1 MSLAKSSLVN
11 YSFGKIACKWG
22 QTWVARVPWQVL
34 PYCSGFYCSCLWQ
47 SHSNFDMFQWWIQGE
62 CQGGPDP
69 QTSLSDLTLV
79 WDWKFYIDRIVYHF
93 STGWYLLIKHA
104 LHFATKLNSRDIKKC
119 NCFWVPFY
127 DLFTSACKAV
137 FPAPIASRGS
147 QIEKHAARQL
157 WRQLGWWPLSMV
169 WRVWR
174 RSNFLQKSSTVLS
187 EPKFGPP
194 Q

>member
-22 QTWVARVPWQVL
+22 QIWVARVPWQVL

-93 STGWYLLIKHA
+93 LTGWYLLIKHA

-137 FPAPIASRGS
+137 FPAPCNYCKSGFTDWETRGQTIMATTWLITS
-147 QIEKHAARQL
+147 FYGVEGVEEK
-157 WRQLGWWPLSMV
+157 
-169 WRVWR
+169 
-174 RSNFLQKSSTVLS
+174 
-187 EPKFGPP
+187 
-194 Q
+194 

>member
-1 MSLAKSSLVN
+1 MSLAKSSLVS
-11 YSFGKIACKWG
+11 YPIGKIACKWG

-93 STGWYLLIKHA
+93 LTGWYLLIKHA

-137 FPAPIASRGS
+137 FPAPMASRGS
-147 QIEKHAARQL
+147 QIEKHAVRQL
-157 WRQLGWWPLSMV
+157 WRQLGW
-169 WRVWR
+169 
-174 RSNFLQKSSTVLS
+174 
-187 EPKFGPP
+187 
-194 Q
+194 